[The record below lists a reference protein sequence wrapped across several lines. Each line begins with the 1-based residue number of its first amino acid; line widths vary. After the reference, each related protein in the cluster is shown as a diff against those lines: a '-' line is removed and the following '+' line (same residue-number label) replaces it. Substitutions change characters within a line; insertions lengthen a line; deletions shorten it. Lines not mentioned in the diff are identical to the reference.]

1 MIETWMGEE
10 AGCQVRLYSFDD
22 FIQSL
27 ALNSNHLIIVL
38 CRFLALV
45 YSVL

>member
-1 MIETWMGEE
+1 MGEE
-10 AGCQVRLYSFDD
+10 AGCQLGLHSFDD

-27 ALNSNHLIIVL
+27 ALNSDQLISGL

-45 YSVL
+45 YTVP